1 MMLRHLSREMTR
13 RLPQWDLSS
22 RLALG
27 IALVLLVLMLV
38 LGFTGPPALRWPA
51 RIGAFGLLLSLQ
63 LLFLWANRR
72 DASPYHQA
80 QQHFV
85 AGEYGRA
92 RALLEGIPERSRV
105 SVDALVLLGNTY
117 RHLGLYPASRRAL
130 TQALQHKPRHHLALF
145 SAGKLHLVCGDYER
159 ARDFIARALEAGAP
173 PIVTFE
179 LGQAHYMLGECDPAI
194 EALEEAG
201 PLLADDPP
209 LLLMQRFLLFRLGQ
223 GALPDRP
230 LIDAGMAFWR
240 DEAAKHA
247 GMPYG
252 AQLRAALA
260 QLEDARESVG
270 KRAAPADLA
279 PRKP

>member
-1 MMLRHLSREMTR
+1 MMLRHLSRDLTR
-13 RLPQWDLSS
+13 RLPEWDASN
-22 RLALG
+22 RLALA
-27 IALVLLVLMLV
+27 IALVLLILMLA
-38 LGFTGPPALRWPA
+38 LGFTGPPEIQWPA

-80 QQHFV
+80 QRHFV

-92 RALLEGIPERSRV
+92 RALLEAIPERSRV

-145 SAGKLHLVCGDYER
+145 SAGKLHLVCGEYER

-173 PIVTFE
+173 PIVNFE
-179 LGQAHYMLGECDPAI
+179 QGQSQFLLGEHGPAI
-194 EALEEAG
+194 ESLNLAG
-201 PLLADDPP
+201 PRLAEDSP
-209 LLLMQRFLLFRLGQ
+209 LLLMQRHLLFQLGQ
-223 GALPDRP
+223 GERP
-230 LIDAGMAFWR
+230 GEWLIDAGRVYWR

-247 GMPYG
+247 GTAYG
-252 AQLRAALA
+252 AHLRAALDEIA
-260 QLEDARESVG
+260 AGRES
-270 KRAAPADLA
+270 A
-279 PRKP
+279 

>member
-1 MMLRHLSREMTR
+1 MMLRHLSRDLTR
-13 RLPQWDLSS
+13 RLPQWDTSS
-22 RLALG
+22 RLALA
-27 IALVLLVLMLV
+27 IALVLLVLMLA
-38 LGFTGPPALRWPA
+38 LGFAGPPEIQWPA

-92 RALLEGIPERSRV
+92 RALLEAIPERSRV

-130 TQALQHKPRHHLALF
+130 TQALQLKPQHHLALF
-145 SAGKLHLVCGDYER
+145 SAGKLHLACGEYER

-173 PIVTFE
+173 PIVNFE
-179 LGQAHYMLGECDPAI
+179 LGQAYYLLGEQGPAI
-194 EALEEAG
+194 EALILAG
-201 PLLADDPP
+201 LDLSEDLP
-209 LLLMQRFLLFRLGQ
+209 LLLMQRHLLSKLGQ
-223 GALPDRP
+223 GPRP
-230 LIDAGMAFWR
+230 ERELIGEGFAYWR

-247 GMPYG
+247 ETAYG
-252 AQLRAALA
+252 AHLRAALA
-260 QLEDARESVG
+260 QLEDA
-270 KRAAPADLA
+270 
-279 PRKP
+279 